1 MFDIYWE
8 TDATLLLDDLS
19 TPQERVTKS
28 LPLVENTLEWYDHMA
43 CAFLLYEDPS
53 EAREKISLLRSNYSN
68 KLEGW
73 RQIVLTPL
81 FQSKNTEESTLN
93 MSEKLAEVLH
103 VLKYHR
109 LLNLLEIAVAA
120 PIHIDPLRL
129 KLFKIIDNMS
139 EQQAIQWADQLTSQE
154 GFSRTDPTW
163 CLEMNCLKWIEE
175 GHISFLLKNPPITPP
190 VSPEKLFL
198 QLPIPNEA
206 NTTTLTPS
214 VNSEVMCCP
223 KFEITNGLCIII
235 NQMRF
240 FVNQD
245 FPEMVRFI

>member
-53 EAREKISLLRSNYSN
+53 EALEKISLLRSNYSD

-109 LLNLLEIAVAA
+109 LLNLLEIAVVA
-120 PIHIDPLRL
+120 PSTTVFLGYQIGLFMAPFGQLHSIFISYFHLMILFTYHQALTVWPLFSW
-129 KLFKIIDNMS
+129 LFS
-139 EQQAIQWADQLTSQE
+139 
-154 GFSRTDPTW
+154 TW
-163 CLEMNCLKWIEE
+163 LNLR
-175 GHISFLLKNPPITPP
+175 GNPHCWTGPH
-190 VSPEKLFL
+190 
-198 QLPIPNEA
+198 
-206 NTTTLTPS
+206 
-214 VNSEVMCCP
+214 
-223 KFEITNGLCIII
+223 G
-235 NQMRF
+235 
-240 FVNQD
+240 
-245 FPEMVRFI
+245 